1 MKNCIICGS
10 RFGQFYI
17 EAIRK
22 HDDINICGLLA
33 NGSQRSVDCAEFY
46 QLNLYT
52 HIDEIPS
59 HIDFACVAIKSEV
72 QGGQGNI
79 IAKKL
84 LQKGIDVIFE
94 QPISE
99 REYAEL
105 YGVARK
111 INVILQF
118 AIYIVD
124 CHQYK
129 ILSKII
135 KS

>member
-1 MKNCIICGS
+1 MKGVVNMKNCIICGS

-59 HIDFACVAIKSEV
+59 HIDFACS
-72 QGGQGNI
+72 N
-79 IAKKL
+79 
-84 LQKGIDVIFE
+84 
-94 QPISE
+94 
-99 REYAEL
+99 
-105 YGVARK
+105 
-111 INVILQF
+111 
-118 AIYIVD
+118 
-124 CHQYK
+124 
-129 ILSKII
+129 
-135 KS
+135 

>member
-72 QGGQGNI
+72 QVVKAI
-79 IAKKL
+79 L
-84 LQKGIDVIFE
+84 LPKAITKGIDVIFE

>member
-52 HIDEIPS
+52 HIDEILR
-59 HIDFACVAIKSEV
+59 
-72 QGGQGNI
+72 GNMRSYMGS
-79 IAKKL
+79 L
-84 LQKGIDVIFE
+84 E
-94 QPISE
+94 
-99 REYAEL
+99 
-105 YGVARK
+105 K

>member
-1 MKNCIICGS
+1 M
-10 RFGQFYI
+10 RFRVI
-17 EAIRK
+17 LIL
-22 HDDINICGLLA
+22 H
-33 NGSQRSVDCAEFY
+33 
-46 QLNLYT
+46 
-52 HIDEIPS
+52 
-59 HIDFACVAIKSEV
+59 VAIKSEV
-72 QGGQGNI
+72 QVVKAI
-79 IAKKL
+79 L
-84 LQKGIDVIFE
+84 LPKAITKGIDVIFE